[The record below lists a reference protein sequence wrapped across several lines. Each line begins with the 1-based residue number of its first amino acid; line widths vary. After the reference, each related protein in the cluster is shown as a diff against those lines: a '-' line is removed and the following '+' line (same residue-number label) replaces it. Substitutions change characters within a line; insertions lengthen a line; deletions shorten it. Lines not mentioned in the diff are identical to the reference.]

1 VPRILNPI
9 VIVLK
14 NIPTI
19 MKDAKLRQY
28 VESTFGSAEELT
40 KDILVDFFRHG
51 FDGDPHA
58 DFLLGYQ

>member
-1 VPRILNPI
+1 VCSSDL
-9 VIVLK
+9 
-14 NIPTI
+14 
-19 MKDAKLRQY
+19 
-28 VESTFGSAEELT
+28 ESTFGSAEELT